1 MKKFVSAVTLTA
13 VILSVLSLSACD
25 NGTSSTAE
33 STASEPE
40 SVIESSIV
48 ISKPQESSQISWEKS
63 NSAEKAVTSQQIE
76 EMSAA
81 VSSYQNMPVFNSEG
95 SSFNAKSVSSGK
107 TVTLIPDNLNLSYT
121 QLVAEQFKAAAESA
135 GFSKYIVAKTDGS
148 ESSINTALNNAVNGK
163 ADIIIM
169 FGDIDK
175 DKFSTN
181 IEYAQANG
189 IEVISAGSV
198 NAGQND
204 HFADYTMPV
213 DYSSIGKYL
222 ADWTIIKTKGN
233 VNALAV
239 NCTDSALSNS
249 IALGFKRE
257 FEKYVSGVT
266 GYCTGVNAMLS
277 DNGDT
282 LTGKIRDA
290 LKKDTKLNYIV
301 VFDDRMIES
310 ALNAVELLGLKIP
323 VISTGGSDE
332 AFDSAR
338 YGNIEMLVAQSYE
351 WTAYGMVD
359 YAMRILGNISIPEE
373 QYVPFRILTTESISD
388 AIYNFGGL
396 SGNFNRIC
404 FGSHFEYG
412 YNSLWQV

>member
-1 MKKFVSAVTLTA
+1 MKKFISAVAVTA
-13 VILSVLSLSACD
+13 VVLSVLSLSACGND
-25 NGTSSTAE
+25 TSSPE
-33 STASEPE
+33 SSVSVPE
-40 SVIESSIV
+40 SVVQSSVV
-48 ISKPQESSQISWEKS
+48 ISKPQESSQISWEES
-63 NSAEKAVTSQQIE
+63 SSAENAITSQQID
-76 EMSAA
+76 EMSAS
-81 VSSYQNMPVFNSEG
+81 VSSYQNMPVFASEG
-95 SSFNAKSVSSGK
+95 SSFNAKSVSNGK
-107 TVTLIPDNLNLSYT
+107 TITLIADNINLSYT
-121 QLVAEQFKAAAESA
+121 KLVAEQFKVAAESA
-135 GFSKYIVAKTDGS
+135 GFAKYIVARTDGT
-148 ESSINTALNNAVNGK
+148 ESSINNALNNAVSVK
-163 ADIIIM
+163 TDIIIL
-169 FGDIDK
+169 FGDINK

-189 IEVISAGSV
+189 IEVISAGSL

-204 HFADYTMPV
+204 HFTDYTMPV

-222 ADWTIIKTKGN
+222 ADWTIVKTKGN

-249 IALGFKRE
+249 IAVGFKNE
-257 FEKYVSGVT
+257 FEKYISGVT
-266 GYCTGVNAMLS
+266 GYCTGVNVLLQET
-277 DNGDT
+277 GDT

-290 LKKDTKLNYIV
+290 LKKDTKINYIV

-310 ALNAVELLGLKIP
+310 ALDAVELVGRKIP

-359 YAMRILGNISIPEE
+359 YAMRILGDVSVPDE

-412 YNSLWQV
+412 YGTLWQL

>member
-1 MKKFVSAVTLTA
+1 MQELTA
-13 VILSVLSLSACD
+13 
-25 NGTSSTAE
+25 
-33 STASEPE
+33 
-40 SVIESSIV
+40 
-48 ISKPQESSQISWEKS
+48 
-63 NSAEKAVTSQQIE
+63 
-76 EMSAA
+76 
-81 VSSYQNMPVFNSEG
+81 
-95 SSFNAKSVSSGK
+95 
-107 TVTLIPDNLNLSYT
+107 
-121 QLVAEQFKAAAESA
+121 
-135 GFSKYIVAKTDGS
+135 
-148 ESSINTALNNAVNGK
+148 
-163 ADIIIM
+163 
-169 FGDIDK
+169 
-175 DKFSTN
+175 
-181 IEYAQANG
+181 
-189 IEVISAGSV
+189 EVISAGSL

-204 HFADYTMPV
+204 HFTDYTMPV

-222 ADWTIIKTKGN
+222 ADWTIVKTKGN

-249 IALGFKRE
+249 IAVGFKNE
-257 FEKYVSGVT
+257 FEKYISGVT
-266 GYCTGVNAMLS
+266 GYCTGVNVLLQET
-277 DNGDT
+277 GDT

-290 LKKDTKLNYIV
+290 LKKDTKINYIV

-310 ALNAVELLGLKIP
+310 ALDAVELVGRKIP

-359 YAMRILGNISIPEE
+359 YAMRILGDVSVPDE

-412 YNSLWQV
+412 YGTLWQL

>member
-25 NGTSSTAE
+25 NGTPSTAE

-323 VISTGGSDE
+323 VISTGGKYPLFLRAVPMKLLTVQDTEILKCLSLKAMSGLLTAWLTMLCVFSAIFLSPRNSMFLSE
-332 AFDSAR
+332 SLLPKAFPTL
-338 YGNIEMLVAQSYE
+338 YI
-351 WTAYGMVD
+351 
-359 YAMRILGNISIPEE
+359 ISE
-373 QYVPFRILTTESISD
+373 V
-388 AIYNFGGL
+388 
-396 SGNFNRIC
+396 
-404 FGSHFEYG
+404 
-412 YNSLWQV
+412 

>member
-25 NGTSSTAE
+25 NGTPSTAE

-48 ISKPQESSQISWEKS
+48 ISKPQISWEKS

-121 QLVAEQFKAAAESA
+121 QLVAEQFKVAAESA

-249 IALGFKRE
+249 IALGFKDE

-301 VFDDRMIES
+301 IFDDRMIES

>member
-1 MKKFVSAVTLTA
+1 MKKFISAVAVTA
-13 VILSVLSLSACD
+13 VVLSVLSLSACGND
-25 NGTSSTAE
+25 TSSPE
-33 STASEPE
+33 SSVSVPE
-40 SVIESSIV
+40 SVVQSSVV
-48 ISKPQESSQISWEKS
+48 ISKPQESSQISWEES
-63 NSAEKAVTSQQIE
+63 SSAENAITSQQID
-76 EMSAA
+76 EMSAS
-81 VSSYQNMPVFNSEG
+81 VSSYQNMPVFASEG
-95 SSFNAKSVSSGK
+95 SSFNAKSVSNGK
-107 TVTLIPDNLNLSYT
+107 TITLIADNINLSYT
-121 QLVAEQFKAAAESA
+121 KLVAEQFKVAAESA
-135 GFSKYIVAKTDGS
+135 GFAKYIVARTDGT
-148 ESSINTALNNAVNGK
+148 ESSINNALNNAVSVK
-163 ADIIIM
+163 TDIIIL
-169 FGDIDK
+169 FGDINK

-189 IEVISAGSV
+189 IEVISAGSL

-204 HFADYTMPV
+204 HFTDYTMPV

-222 ADWTIIKTKGN
+222 ADWTIVKTKGN

-249 IALGFKRE
+249 IAVGFKNE
-257 FEKYVSGVT
+257 FEKYISGVT
-266 GYCTGVNAMLS
+266 GYCTGVNVLLQET
-277 DNGDT
+277 GDT

-290 LKKDTKLNYIV
+290 LKKDTKINYIV

-310 ALNAVELLGLKIP
+310 ALDAVELVGRKIP

-359 YAMRILGNISIPEE
+359 YAMRILGDVSVPDE
-373 QYVPFRILTTESISD
+373 QYVPCRILTTESISD

-412 YNSLWQV
+412 YGTLWQL

>member
-1 MKKFVSAVTLTA
+1 MKKFISAVTVTA
-13 VILSVLSLSACD
+13 AILSVLSLSACD
-25 NGTSSTAE
+25 NDTPSSE
-33 STASEPE
+33 STVSEPE

-63 NSAEKAVTSQQIE
+63 NSAEKAITTQQID
-76 EMSAA
+76 EMSEA
-81 VSSYQNMPVFNSEG
+81 VSSYQNMPV
-95 SSFNAKSVSSGK
+95 
-107 TVTLIPDNLNLSYT
+107 LNLSYT
-121 QLVAEQFKAAAESA
+121 KLVAEQFKVAAESA
-135 GFSKYIVAKTDGS
+135 GFSKFIVAKTDGT
-148 ESSINTALNNAVNGK
+148 ENSINNALNNAVNGK

-169 FGDIDK
+169 FGDINK

-233 VNALAV
+233 VNALAI
-239 NCTDSALSNS
+239 NCTDSVLSNS
-249 IALGFKRE
+249 IALGFKSE

-266 GYCTGVNAMLS
+266 GYCTGVSAMLNE
-277 DNGDT
+277 NGDT

-359 YAMRILGNISIPEE
+359 YAMRILGNISIPKE

>member
-1 MKKFVSAVTLTA
+1 MKKFVSAVTVTA
-13 VILSVLSLSACD
+13 AILSVLSLSACD
-25 NGTSSTAE
+25 NDTPSSE
-33 STASEPE
+33 STVSEPE

-63 NSAEKAVTSQQIE
+63 NSAEKAITTQQID
-76 EMSAA
+76 EMSEA

-107 TVTLIPDNLNLSYT
+107 TITLIPDNLNLSYT
-121 QLVAEQFKAAAESA
+121 KLVAEQFKVAAESA
-135 GFSKYIVAKTDGS
+135 GFSKFIVAKTDGT
-148 ESSINTALNNAVNGK
+148 ENSINNALNNAVNGK

-169 FGDIDK
+169 FGDINK
-175 DKFSTN
+175 DKF
-181 IEYAQANG
+181 
-189 IEVISAGSV
+189 V

-359 YAMRILGNISIPEE
+359 YAMRILGNISIPEK

>member
-1 MKKFVSAVTLTA
+1 
-13 VILSVLSLSACD
+13 
-25 NGTSSTAE
+25 
-33 STASEPE
+33 
-40 SVIESSIV
+40 
-48 ISKPQESSQISWEKS
+48 
-63 NSAEKAVTSQQIE
+63 
-76 EMSAA
+76 
-81 VSSYQNMPVFNSEG
+81 
-95 SSFNAKSVSSGK
+95 
-107 TVTLIPDNLNLSYT
+107 
-121 QLVAEQFKAAAESA
+121 
-135 GFSKYIVAKTDGS
+135 
-148 ESSINTALNNAVNGK
+148 
-163 ADIIIM
+163 M